1 MIGNEKKLKTN
12 FKNILIGLDSSTTST
27 KAIAF
32 NKKGAMVANAHE
44 SIPLSSPKP
53 NYYEQDPKDWW
64 LSTQKVLRKITRKI
78 KSEFITAIAI
88 SNQRETFVPLDKKGE
103 YLRPAIIWLDERCKD
118 EVELFAQKVGRE
130 KIHKITGKPVDY
142 APVVYRLAWMKNHEP
157 DLFRKMAMIC
167 DVQTYLVWKL
177 TGEFKTSWA
186 SADPFGLFDL
196 KNKQWSPDILKT
208 LELTETQLPQTFAPG
223 AVFGNITDEASKLTG
238 LSTGTL
244 MVAGGGD
251 GQAAGL
257 GVNALTTERAYLNL
271 GTAVV
276 AGVYGSQYKTNN
288 AFRTMCSCSAIGYY
302 YECSLRAGTFA
313 IDWFIKNILKINPV
327 KEPKIYQQLE
337 KEAQKTETGS
347 AGLFFLPYLNGVMNP
362 YWDINARGAF
372 IGLSSSHHRGHMYR
386 AILEG
391 IAFEQLLA
399 LKAVEKAAG
408 SYVKELVTIGGGSKS
423 NFWCQVIADITGK
436 TICLPE
442 NTEAS
447 ALGAGIAAAVGIGW
461 YTTFKKAAGLM
472 SGKESAIK
480 PDRRKHELYQ
490 SIFKTYQNMY
500 LQLK

>member
-1 MIGNEKKLKTN
+1 MTEE
-12 FKNILIGLDSSTTST
+12 FVIGLDSSTTST

-32 NKKGAMVANAHE
+32 NKKGAVVANAHE
-44 SIPLSSPKP
+44 SISLSSPKP
-53 NYYEQDPKDWW
+53 NYYEQDPYDWW
-64 LSTQKVLRKITRKI
+64 LSTQKVLRKITQKI
-78 KSEFITAIAI
+78 KPELITAIAI

-103 YLRPAIIWLDERCKD
+103 YLRLAIIWLDERCKN
-118 EVELFAQKVGRE
+118 EVEPFAHKVGKD
-130 KIHKITGKPVDY
+130 KIHKISGKPVDY
-142 APVVYRLAWMKNHEP
+142 APVVYRLAWMKKHEP
-157 DLFRKMAMIC
+157 NLFRKIAMIC
-167 DVQTYLVWKL
+167 DVQTYLIWKL
-177 TGEFKTSWA
+177 TGEFKTSWT

-196 KNKQWSPDILKT
+196 KNKQWSPDILNA
-208 LELTETQLPQTFAPG
+208 LELTDTQLAKIFAPG
-223 AVFGNITDEASKLTG
+223 TLLGYISKEASKLTG
-238 LSTGTL
+238 LTTGTL
-244 MVAGGGD
+244 MIAGGGD
-251 GQAAGL
+251 GQSAGL

-276 AGVYGSQYKTNN
+276 LGVYGSKYRISDT
-288 AFRTMCSCSAIGYY
+288 FRTMGSCSATGYY

-347 AGLFFLPYLNGVMNP
+347 AGLLFLPYLNGVMNP
-362 YWDINARGAF
+362 YWDIHARGAF

-391 IAFEQLLA
+391 IAFEQLFA

-423 NFWCQVIADITGK
+423 YFWCQIIADITGK

-447 ALGAGIAAAVGIGW
+447 ALGAGIAAAVGAGW
-461 YTTFKKAAGLM
+461 YPTFKKAAGLM
-472 SGKESAIK
+472 TGKESIIK
-480 PDRRKHELYQ
+480 PDCRKHEIYQ
-490 SIFKTYQNMY
+490 SIFKSYQNIY
-500 LQLK
+500 LKLK